1 MIAIDLPVLAS
12 TCAPAV
18 HPVTLSAV
26 VRNES
31 GANPFAIGV
40 VGGRLVR
47 QPRTQAEAEATAAA
61 LERAGWNYSVGLAQV
76 NRANFARYGL
86 VGGAAFDPCANLRA
100 GSEILADCYRRASIA
115 AGPGQRALRHALSCY
130 YSGNI
135 QRGFKI
141 EKDGTSYVQRVV
153 AQASPQTQQSDAG
166 KLTREPTSGNTATS
180 ADAPAAAVPAIAVVP
195 DGAPARRVK
204 RVTKG
209 DAAAGAP
216 SKGSGWYVFGDFGAT
231 KENRE

>member
-61 LERAGWNYSVGLAQV
+61 L
-76 NRANFARYGL
+76 
-86 VGGAAFDPCANLRA
+86 
-100 GSEILADCYRRASIA
+100 
-115 AGPGQRALRHALSCY
+115 
-130 YSGNI
+130 
-135 QRGFKI
+135 
-141 EKDGTSYVQRVV
+141 
-153 AQASPQTQQSDAG
+153 
-166 KLTREPTSGNTATS
+166 
-180 ADAPAAAVPAIAVVP
+180 
-195 DGAPARRVK
+195 
-204 RVTKG
+204 
-209 DAAAGAP
+209 
-216 SKGSGWYVFGDFGAT
+216 
-231 KENRE
+231 

>member
-1 MIAIDLPVLAS
+1 MMPIDLPVLAS

-18 HPVTLSAV
+18 HPVTMSAV

-40 VGGRLVR
+40 VGGHLAR

-86 VGGAAFDPCANLRA
+86 AGGAAFDPCANLRA
-100 GSEILADCYRRASIA
+100 GSEILADCYRRASITT
-115 AGPGQRALRHALSCY
+115 GPGQRALRHALSCY
-130 YSGNI
+130 YSGNP
-135 QRGFKI
+135 QRGFKT

-153 AQASPQTQQSDAG
+153 AQAQPAVSRDGA
-166 KLTREPTSGNTATS
+166 ATL
-180 ADAPAAAVPAIAVVP
+180 PAASAGTPVVSVPAIAVVP
-195 DGAPARRVK
+195 EASTVRRVK
-204 RVTKG
+204 RATTGEASSGSRPK
-209 DAAAGAP
+209 A
-216 SKGSGWYVFGDFGAT
+216 SGWDVFGDFGT
-231 KENRE
+231 MKENHE